1 MKENKSVPIML
12 TVPKDKRDQLKK
24 LVSTINLKNP
34 DANKTISGLSREIIE
49 IYLKEH
55 YETDSQKKNVF
66 KMQFSKN
73 VLDEHDDFI

>member
-55 YETDSQKKNVF
+55 YETDNQKKNVF
-66 KMQFSKN
+66 KMQFSKD

>member
-66 KMQFSKN
+66 KMQFSKD

>member
-49 IYLKEH
+49 NYLKEH
-55 YETDSQKKNVF
+55 YETDNQKKNVF
-66 KMQFSKN
+66 KMQFSKD